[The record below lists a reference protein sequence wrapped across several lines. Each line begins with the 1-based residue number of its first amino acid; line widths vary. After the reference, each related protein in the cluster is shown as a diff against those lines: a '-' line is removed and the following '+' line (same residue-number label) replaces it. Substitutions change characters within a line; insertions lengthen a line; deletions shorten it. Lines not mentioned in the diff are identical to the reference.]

1 MPSAGFL
8 RQKWVKRHRYVLE
21 ECEAL
26 PVVAGLVDLPPSE
39 RVPNIRWQ
47 PPFHPDLTL
56 VSRWGGSFLRFWWEC
71 RSCHRR
77 VENLY
82 RPPSAE
88 AMDWRCRKCH
98 DLIYGS
104 QRYGFAHPL
113 RKILTNRKRSTTI
126 KKARRMARRWDRLYE
141 ERLKPMTQPTPV
153 VSQSD
158 RELTEKFSQ
167 RFKEQTQAGNQLVLE
182 ATLGAPKPAV
192 PKVFWEPREKI
203 KIDSPEELQ
212 NTLHRLRQLAT
223 EAPTQRVRTQAQRL
237 LNRHARDV
245 EREAKRLAK
254 SQQPKVAPQ
263 KIFSASKLTP
273 AQVAAAEAIAAEL
286 EDASFDQV

>member
-8 RQKWVKRHRYVLE
+8 RHKWSKHHRFVVE

-26 PVVAGLVDLPPSE
+26 PVVARLVDLPPSE

-56 VSRWGGSFLRFWWEC
+56 ISRWGGPCLRWWWVC
-71 RSCHRR
+71 HICHRR

-113 RKILTNRKRSTTI
+113 GKILTNRKRSTTI

-158 RELTEKFSQ
+158 RKLTEKFSQ
-167 RFKEQTQAGNQLVLE
+167 RFKEQTQSGNQLVIE
-182 ATLGAPKPAV
+182 ATLGAPKPAI
-192 PKVFWEPREKI
+192 PKVFWEPRAGSI
-203 KIDSPEELQ
+203 VDSEEERAK
-212 NTLHRLRQLAT
+212 TLARLRQFA
-223 EAPTQRVRTQAQRL
+223 ESGPTSKIRKQALRL
-237 LNRHARDV
+237 LKQHARDLKRV
-245 EREAKRLAK
+245 ARIEAKN
-254 SQQPKVAPQ
+254 QQPKVVSQ
-263 KIFSASKLTP
+263 KVCPAFKLTP
-273 AQVAAAEAIAAEL
+273 AQIAAAEAIASAL
-286 EDASFDQV
+286 EDATFDQV